1 MERDWTLEHA
11 VQAKLLLLAAWLATK
26 GPILIAIRVD
36 ATWDN
41 ATATKGNLDI
51 FRANTVRGG
60 HGAALVGY
68 TPERFIIRNSWGTGW
83 GHEGFAY
90 ASVAYAKAAI
100 MEAYGVTV

>member
-1 MERDWTLEHA
+1 MASYFNLGANLDNW
-11 VQAKLLLLAAWLATK
+11 KMWLASK
-26 GPILIAIRVD
+26 GPILIAIGVD
-36 ATWDN
+36 AAWDN

-60 HGAALVGY
+60 HCAALVGY
-68 TPERFIIRNSWGTGW
+68 TPDRLIIRNSWGTGW
-83 GHEGFAY
+83 GDKGFGY